1 MNLLLAQS
9 SFAVCRKRLIP
20 ADPQWGSL
28 SETVLGPF
36 YVPFDPYSGSHQLG
50 QFGADF
56 SSLSAQAPAVVPQVP
71 VPSLEAVAAAR
82 TSAVA
87 AQSALASLPG
97 QFLYVS
103 AYVLAFLFQ

>member
-1 MNLLLAQS
+1 MLLAES

-20 ADPQWGSL
+20 ADPQWDSL

-36 YVPFDPYSGSHQLG
+36 YVPFDPYSESHQLG

-56 SSLSAQAPAVVPQVP
+56 SSLSAQTTAAVPQVP
-71 VPSLEAVAAAR
+71 APSLDSVAAAR

-97 QFLYVS
+97 RF
-103 AYVLAFLFQ
+103 